1 MKYKTSQEKFWKN
14 YFGNDYTSRNLNR
27 GKRICNVIGKA
38 LRSNKIKI
46 DSALEIGC
54 NIGLNLIELKK
65 IYPKSKL
72 YGVEINKSAYD
83 IAKKKFTCFN
93 ESIYN
98 FRTKKKFDLLISSGV
113 LIHQNPKNL
122 KQFYRKMYNLSKK
135 YLYLDEY
142 FNPHPVMI
150 SYRGFK
156 NKLFKRDFAKEL
168 WHLYPKLKLIDY
180 GFHWSEDPLK
190 KESCDNS
197 NWFLFKK

>member
-1 MKYKTSQEKFWKN
+1 MEKLL
-14 YFGNDYTSRNLNR
+14 GNDYTSRNLNR

-65 IYPKSKL
+65 FIQNQNYMVLDKQKCLRYCEKNSLASTDL
-72 YGVEINKSAYD
+72 YIFQN
-83 IAKKKFTCFN
+83 
-93 ESIYN
+93 
-98 FRTKKKFDLLISSGV
+98 KKKFDLLISSGV

-142 FNPHPVMI
+142 FNPRPVMI

-190 KESCDNS
+190 RK
-197 NWFLFKK
+197 L